1 MTIFELIVAQE
12 LTAYYETMQKDRA
25 PFLGE
30 ELFPNKKKLGL
41 DLKWLKGSRGL
52 PVVLKPSAFDAKAIP
67 RDRLTVDKISA
78 EMPFFKESLYIDE
91 ETRQELNKVLE
102 TGNQTYIDTVV
113 RTIFDDQST
122 LIDAARAQRERMR
135 MMALTTGR
143 IDISANGQ
151 AYSYDYGIPEG
162 HKKTVTT
169 SWSDTDATIIED
181 IRTWMDTVENDTGV
195 RPVRAVCSGKTW
207 GYLRKNTEIK
217 NSIFVLSGGQSTVSD
232 ARLRNFLV
240 DELGL
245 QVAVN
250 DKRYKNEAGDDMKYV
265 ADDVFVLFPE
275 GALGNTWFGTTPEE
289 SDLMTGNAANVS
301 IVDTGVAV
309 TTTKQTDPVN
319 VETKVSMI
327 TLPDFPT
334 ADQIFIADVSA

>member
-1 MTIFELIVAQE
+1 
-12 LTAYYETMQKDRA
+12 
-25 PFLGE
+25 
-30 ELFPNKKKLGL
+30 
-41 DLKWLKGSRGL
+41 
-52 PVVLKPSAFDAKAIP
+52 
-67 RDRLTVDKISA
+67 
-78 EMPFFKESLYIDE
+78 
-91 ETRQELNKVLE
+91 
-102 TGNQTYIDTVV
+102 
-113 RTIFDDQST
+113 
-122 LIDAARAQRERMR
+122 MR
-135 MMALTTGR
+135 R
-143 IDISANGQ
+143 
-151 AYSYDYGIPEG
+151 
-162 HKKTVTT
+162 
-169 SWSDTDATIIED
+169 
-181 IRTWMDTVENDTGV
+181 
-195 RPVRAVCSGKTW
+195 
-207 GYLRKNTEIK
+207 NTEIK